1 MKKKWVSQSEME
13 EKARQKLDKSLRE
26 LCAKR
31 KRTPADEHEIT
42 ECLAEAVHFG
52 LDVNVYARLLAG
64 HKTAA

>member
-1 MKKKWVSQSEME
+1 MKKWVTQSEME
-13 EKARQKLDKSLRE
+13 EQAPQKLDGTLRE

-42 ECLAEAVHFG
+42 ECLAEAAHFG
-52 LDVNVYARLLAG
+52 MDVNVYAKLLAG

>member
-1 MKKKWVSQSEME
+1 MKKKWMMQSEME
-13 EKARQKLDKSLRE
+13 EKARQKLDKALRE

-42 ECLAEAVHFG
+42 ECLAEAAHFG